1 MAFCSFSSKL
11 SMEGYTVLDNIFL
24 NEFLPQATGDDVRF
38 YLYCLGLCNNPNIED
53 NSLDTICK
61 VLSMT
66 DSQAKE
72 SINYWQTLGLIQVV
86 SQNPFEIKF
95 LPIRTHSGSS
105 KIRKPEKYSD
115 FNKQMN
121 EIICGR
127 MITPT
132 EFNEYYSLIE
142 TYHFEPEGLIL
153 IAKYCT
159 TLKSTAIGYP
169 YILAVAR
176 DFARDGL
183 KTVDAIEQKFMEQ
196 EQSSIEIK
204 QVLTALG
211 LKREADIDERNM
223 YLKWVNN
230 FGFTQGV
237 ITQIAKQQK
246 KRGGFNKLDELLTK
260 YYEQKLFT
268 IEEINEF
275 SEKLDYLYNIAKDVC
290 KTIGLYY
297 QDYEN
302 VVDTYVSDWDKK
314 GYEKET
320 LELIANYCFKQS
332 IRTLDGMNIVVQK
345 FYKLG
350 LITLDSIEQY
360 ISTIIANDELIKQVL
375 DSLGLLRSVSS
386 ADRDMYKTWTD
397 NWNFTQNQIL
407 QVAKYSG
414 GKSSNISYMNKILSS
429 LNSQN
434 IKTDDGIE
442 KYLSDISKTN
452 NSKSFT
458 DQEIMRHNYSK
469 EQISAVFDSLDDIEI

>member
-11 SMEGYTVLDNIFL
+11 SMEGYTVLDNMFL

-66 DSQAKE
+66 DLQAKE

-95 LPIRTHSGSS
+95 LPIRSHSGSS

-176 DFARDGL
+176 DFAKDGL

-345 FYKLG
+345 LYKLG

-407 QVAKYSG
+407 QVAKYAGS
-414 GKSSNISYMNKILSS
+414 KSSNISYMNKILSS
-429 LNSQN
+429 LFAQN

-452 NSKSFT
+452 NNKSFT